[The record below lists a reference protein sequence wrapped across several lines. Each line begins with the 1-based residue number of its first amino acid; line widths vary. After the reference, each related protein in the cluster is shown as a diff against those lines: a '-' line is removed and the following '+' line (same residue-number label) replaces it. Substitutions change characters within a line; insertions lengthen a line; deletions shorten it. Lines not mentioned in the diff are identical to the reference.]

1 LKNDK
6 LYLMMSLAMFSWA
19 VAWTNAKIVNEYL
32 SFYNLI
38 FLRFFVGFISIYPF
52 IVKKNN
58 FNVLTLQN
66 LKYLIPASLIFF
78 AYNISFFMGTHYGYA
93 GKGAVLVTTLNPI
106 ITFIIMSIIY
116 KKINKKDVLGILLG
130 LLGGFIILDVFNE
143 GFYNIF
149 NPSNIYFVI
158 CAFTWGVNTVIT
170 NYGQKNMDS
179 YQFIFYCY
187 LFTTILSIPFINID
201 NFIGS
206 NLDLRFYLNF
216 LIVSLGAM
224 SFGTSVYM
232 YATPKLGPIKASV
245 FIFSVPFLALGTAYI
260 FLGEQITLNVI
271 IGGFFSLIAIYLVN
285 KK

>member
-1 LKNDK
+1 
-6 LYLMMSLAMFSWA
+6 MSLAMFSWA

-58 FNVLTLQN
+58 FNVLTFQN

-116 KKINKKDVLGILLG
+116 RKINKKDVLGILLG

>member
-1 LKNDK
+1 
-6 LYLMMSLAMFSWA
+6 MMSLAMFSWA

-116 KKINKKDVLGILLG
+116 KKINKKDVLGIFLG

>member
-1 LKNDK
+1 
-6 LYLMMSLAMFSWA
+6 MMSLAMFSWA

>member
-1 LKNDK
+1 
-6 LYLMMSLAMFSWA
+6 MSLAMFSWA

-38 FLRFFVGFISIYPF
+38 FLRFLVGFISLYPF
-52 IVKKNN
+52 IAKKDN
-58 FNVLTLQN
+58 FKVLTIQN
-66 LKYLIPASLIFF
+66 LKYIIPASLIFF

-106 ITFIIMSIIY
+106 VTFIIMSFIY
-116 KKINKKDVLGILLG
+116 KKINNKDILGIILG
-130 LLGGFIILDVFNE
+130 LFGGFIILDVYND
-143 GFYNIF
+143 GFYNMF
-149 NPSNIYFVI
+149 NPNNIFFII

-170 NYGQKNMDS
+170 NYGQKNIDS

-187 LFTTILSIPFINID
+187 LFTTILSIPFIDLENIM
-201 NFIGS
+201 NA

-232 YATPKLGPIKASV
+232 YVTPKLGPIKASV
-245 FIFSVPFLALGTAYI
+245 FIFSVPFLALATAYM
-260 FLGEQITLNVI
+260 FLNEQITLNVA
-271 IGGFFSLIAIYLVN
+271 IGGLFSLIAIYLVN